1 MKPVFLG
8 IPLLFSALLVACG
21 DATSPGEQGTD
32 ASAGLPAPFEIL
44 AAVPHEN
51 RPYGLDVYTA
61 QCLSCHGELG
71 LGGNGN
77 PTLKGLNRG
86 VLHQKLLDYRA
97 GKVTGDAAAAMT
109 KAVAALSDAEIAAV
123 AIYAGE

>member
-1 MKPVFLG
+1 MKPASLG
-8 IPLLFSALLVACG
+8 IPLLLSTLLVACG
-21 DATSPGEQGTD
+21 DASTPGEQGAD

-61 QCLSCHGELG
+61 HCLSCHGELG

-77 PTLKGLNRG
+77 PTLKGLNRTA
-86 VLHQKLLDYRA
+86 LHQRLLDYRG
-97 GKVTGDAAAAMT
+97 GKVTGDTAAAMT
-109 KAVAALSDAEIAAV
+109 QAVAALSDAEIAAV